1 MIPLATAGRLKGFIG
16 FDFVQNYG
24 RFSEDTIKMLRFVGQ
39 MVMNALDNKEKR
51 EEFRLQEQR
60 YQSIVE
66 SATDIIYRIDHQ
78 GRFIFTNEKTL
89 EVTGFSRQE
98 LIGIDYEQIVHP
110 NYVANISR
118 FYRDQF
124 RKRIENTYLEFPI
137 ISRFGDQIWIGQN
150 ASLGV
155 SANRKPELTMVARDI
170 TDIINANASLKEA
183 YHQAERASQSKTQFV
198 VNTSHEIRTPV
209 HAIGGLIG
217 MLEKTNL
224 DEEQKT
230 LINKLKNTSAG
241 MNNLIDNVIDFKKI
255 ESEVMEVTQEPFNVY
270 ELLQTLVDML
280 RFKAEENNVALS
292 YEVDKQVNPL
302 LITDVG
308 KLQRVLINL
317 TENAIKFNKDGT
329 AKVSVKLPEDINEE
343 AVVFEIK
350 DTGIGMDPKFIKAI
364 HNEFDQSDNTA
375 TRKYEGSGMG
385 LYISLELLRVMSAK
399 AFVDSKPG
407 KGTRIAFK
415 LPVQQQQDS
424 KPLREDHPDAN
435 ESRKYFPHLHM
446 LIAEDNKINQL
457 VASRALKSLQIS
469 HDITSNGIE
478 AVEMVKKNH
487 YDAILMDLMMPEM
500 DGFEATIA
508 IRRELK
514 KEIPVIACTAKK
526 VKGTLEECFEAGMNA
541 YITKPFNESDICN
554 KLNLLRL

>member
-1 MIPLATAGRLKGFIG
+1 
-16 FDFVQNYG
+16 
-24 RFSEDTIKMLRFVGQ
+24 
-39 MVMNALDNKEKR
+39 
-51 EEFRLQEQR
+51 
-60 YQSIVE
+60 
-66 SATDIIYRIDHQ
+66 
-78 GRFIFTNEKTL
+78 
-89 EVTGFSRQE
+89 
-98 LIGIDYEQIVHP
+98 
-110 NYVANISR
+110 
-118 FYRDQF
+118 
-124 RKRIENTYLEFPI
+124 
-137 ISRFGDQIWIGQN
+137 
-150 ASLGV
+150 
-155 SANRKPELTMVARDI
+155 
-170 TDIINANASLKEA
+170 
-183 YHQAERASQSKTQFV
+183 
-198 VNTSHEIRTPV
+198 
-209 HAIGGLIG
+209 
-217 MLEKTNL
+217 
-224 DEEQKT
+224 
-230 LINKLKNTSAG
+230 
-241 MNNLIDNVIDFKKI
+241 
-255 ESEVMEVTQEPFNVY
+255 
-270 ELLQTLVDML
+270 ML

-350 DTGIGMDPKFIKAI
+350 DTGIGMDPKFIKTI

-399 AFVDSKPG
+399 TFVDSNPG

-435 ESRKYFPHLHM
+435 ESKKYFPHLHM
-446 LIAEDNKINQL
+446 LIAEDNRSDQL
-457 VASRALKSLQIS
+457 VASRALTSLQIS

-478 AVEMVKKNH
+478 AVEMVKENH

-500 DGFEATIA
+500 DGFEATIV

-514 KEIPVIACTAKK
+514 KDIPVIACTAKK
-526 VKGTLEECFEAGMNA
+526 VKGTLEDALKQG
-541 YITKPFNESDICN
+541 
-554 KLNLLRL
+554 